1 MRRFTPAAPPTI
13 RTLRQHPRVRASTP
27 YPPADRRRRLG
38 AQLLAGRPARSA
50 AAVAAR
56 LLAVQAQ
63 NLRAG
68 RLAVRA
74 RTRGLTAAAV
84 NAELE
89 RRDVV
94 IGWSCRGTLHLML
107 PDDYPWLLGL
117 SAPTQRTGNLRRLH
131 ECGYAPDR
139 ARAATDLV
147 VRMLG
152 SEGPLARAAIGARLE
167 EAGYAVNGQALVHIL
182 FLASYDGRI
191 VRGPFRGAE
200 QAFVRT
206 RDWLGA
212 EPVPLTPERRPAALG
227 ELARRYLAGHGP
239 ASASDLALWAGL
251 PLRDAQAGLRQA
263 AGSIVAAGA
272 ERFDIRERPPVPRR
286 LPPRLLPAFDAY
298 LLGWADRAYGV
309 PSERVA
315 EIRLGGMI
323 RAVALL
329 EGRAVGTWAARRSGR
344 RIAVEIEE
352 WGEIPPAARAGLDA
366 EAADV
371 VRFETG
377 APPVDET

>member
-1 MRRFTPAAPPTI
+1 M
-13 RTLRQHPRVRASTP
+13 
-27 YPPADRRRRLG
+27 PPAMAIPSAVRRRRLG

-50 AAVAAR
+50 ADVAGR

-74 RTRGLTAAAV
+74 RTRGLTAAGV

-89 RRDVV
+89 RRDVLV
-94 IGWSCRGTLHLML
+94 SWSCRGTLHLML

-117 SAPTQRTGNLRRLH
+117 SAPTQRTGNLRRLAQ
-131 ECGYAPDR
+131 CGYPPER
-139 ARAATDLV
+139 ARSAADLV
-147 VRMLG
+147 VRLLAG
-152 SEGPLARAAIGARLE
+152 EGPLARAAIGERLE
-167 EAGYAVNGQALVHIL
+167 AAGYDVAGQALVHIL

-200 QAFVRT
+200 QAFVLA

-212 EPVPLTPERRPAALG
+212 EPERLTAGRRPAALG

-239 ASASDLALWAGL
+239 ASAADLARWSGL
-251 PLRDAQAGLRQA
+251 PLRDAEAGLREAGRSIA
-263 AGSIVAAGA
+263 AASDD
-272 ERFDIRERPPVPRR
+272 RFDLRDRPPVPRE

-298 LLGWADRAYGV
+298 LLGWEDRAYGV
-309 PSERVA
+309 PAERVA

-323 RAVALL
+323 RAVALV

-344 RIAVEIEE
+344 RMAVEIDG
-352 WGEIPPAARAGLDA
+352 WTEIAAAARAGLDA

-377 APPVDET
+377 AAPG

>member
-1 MRRFTPAAPPTI
+1 VAVTTPD
-13 RTLRQHPRVRASTP
+13 S
-27 YPPADRRRRLG
+27 PAVRRRRLG

-50 AAVAAR
+50 AGVAAR

-89 RRDVV
+89 RRDVL
-94 IGWSCRGTLHLML
+94 ISWSCRGTLHLML

-117 SAPTQRTGNLRRLH
+117 SAPTQRTGNLRRLAQ
-131 ECGYAPDR
+131 CGYPPDR
-139 ARAATDLV
+139 ARSAADLV
-147 VRMLG
+147 ARLLAE
-152 SEGPLARAAIGARLE
+152 EGPLARPAIGERLE
-167 EAGYAVNGQALVHIL
+167 AAGYEVAGQALVHIL
-182 FLASYDGRI
+182 FLASYEGRI

-200 QAFVRT
+200 QAFVLA

-212 EPVPLTPERRPAALG
+212 EPQPLTAERRPAALG

-239 ASASDLALWAGL
+239 ASAADLALWAGL
-251 PLRDAQAGLRQA
+251 PLRDAQAGLREA
-263 AGSIVAAGA
+263 ERSIVPAGDD
-272 ERFDIRERPPVPRR
+272 RVDLRERPPVPRT

-309 PSERVA
+309 PPERVA

-323 RAVALL
+323 RAVAVV
-329 EGRAVGTWAARRSGR
+329 EGRAVGTWATRRGGR
-344 RIAVEIEE
+344 RMAVELEE
-352 WGEIPPAARAGLDA
+352 WGEVTAAARAGLDA

-371 VRFETG
+371 VRFETR
-377 APPVDET
+377 APPRARPRTRAGQARRATP

>member
-1 MRRFTPAAPPTI
+1 MPPAPPA
-13 RTLRQHPRVRASTP
+13 PSAV
-27 YPPADRRRRLG
+27 RRRRLG
-38 AQLLAGRPARSA
+38 AQLLAGRRARSA
-50 AAVAAR
+50 AGVAGR

-74 RTRGLTAAAV
+74 RTHGLTAAGV

-94 IGWSCRGTLHLML
+94 VSWSCRGTLHLML

-117 SAPTQRTGNLRRLH
+117 SAPTQRTGNLRRLAQ
-131 ECGYAPDR
+131 CGYPPQR
-139 ARAATDLV
+139 ARSAADLV
-147 VRMLG
+147 VRLIAE
-152 SEGPLARAAIGARLE
+152 EGPLARAAIGQRLE
-167 EAGYAVNGQALVHIL
+167 AAGYEVAGQALVHLL

-200 QAFVRT
+200 QAFVLA

-212 EPVPLTPERRPAALG
+212 EPQRLTPERRPAALA

-239 ASASDLALWAGL
+239 ASAADLARWSGL
-251 PLRDAQAGLRQA
+251 PLRDARSGLRE
-263 AGSIVAAGA
+263 AGRSVVAAGDD
-272 ERFDIRERPPVPRR
+272 RFDLRDRPPVPRE

-298 LLGWADRAYGV
+298 LLGWEDRAYGV
-309 PSERVA
+309 PAERVA
-315 EIRLGGMI
+315 EVRLGGMI
-323 RAVALL
+323 RAVALV

-344 RIAVEIEE
+344 RMAVEIDG
-352 WGEIPPAARAGLDA
+352 WGEIEAAARAGLDA

-377 APPVDET
+377 APPG

>member
-1 MRRFTPAAPPTI
+1 
-13 RTLRQHPRVRASTP
+13 
-27 YPPADRRRRLG
+27 
-38 AQLLAGRPARSA
+38 
-50 AAVAAR
+50 
-56 LLAVQAQ
+56 VQAQ

-74 RTRGLTAAAV
+74 RTRGLTAAGV

-89 RRDVV
+89 RRDVLV
-94 IGWSCRGTLHLML
+94 SWACRGTLHLLL

-117 SAPTQRTGNLRRLH
+117 SAPTQRTGNLRRLIQ
-131 ECGYAPDR
+131 CGYPPER
-139 ARAATDLV
+139 ARSAADLV
-147 VRMLG
+147 VRLLAE
-152 SEGPLARAAIGARLE
+152 EGPLARAAIGERLE
-167 EAGYAVNGQALVHIL
+167 AAGYEVAGQALVHVL

-200 QAFVRT
+200 QAFVLA

-212 EPVPLTPERRPAALG
+212 EPERLTAERRPAALG

-239 ASASDLALWAGL
+239 ASAADLALWAGL
-251 PLRDAQAGLRQA
+251 PLRDAQAGLREAARSIAA
-263 AGSIVAAGA
+263 AGGD
-272 ERFDIRERPPVPRR
+272 RFDLRDRPPVPRT

-298 LLGWADRAYGV
+298 LLGWRDRAYGV

-323 RAVALL
+323 RPVALV
-329 EGRAVGTWAARRSGR
+329 EGQAVGTWAAPRSGR
-344 RIAVEIEE
+344 RIAVEIAP
-352 WGEIPPAARAGLDA
+352 WSEIAAAARAGLDA

-377 APPVDET
+377 A

>member
-1 MRRFTPAAPPTI
+1 VAVTTPD
-13 RTLRQHPRVRASTP
+13 S
-27 YPPADRRRRLG
+27 PAVRRRRLG

-56 LLAVQAQ
+56 LLALQSQ

-84 NAELE
+84 NMELE
-89 RRDVV
+89 RRD
-94 IGWSCRGTLHLML
+94 ILISWSCRGTLHMML

-117 SAPTQRTGNLRRLH
+117 SAPTQRTSNLRRL
-131 ECGYAPDR
+131 EQCGYAPGR
-139 ARAATDLV
+139 ARSAADLV
-147 VRMLG
+147 VRLLG
-152 SEGPLARAAIGARLE
+152 DEGPLARAAIGARLE
-167 EAGYAVNGQALVHIL
+167 AAGYDVAGQALVYIL

-206 RDWLGA
+206 SDWLGA
-212 EPVPLTPERRPAALG
+212 EPEPLTAERRPAALA

-239 ASASDLALWAGL
+239 ASAADLALWAGL
-251 PLRDAQAGLRQA
+251 PLRDAQAGLREA
-263 AGSIVAAGA
+263 ARSIAVVDHN
-272 ERFDIRERPPVPRR
+272 RFDLRDRPPVPRR
-286 LPPRLLPAFDAY
+286 LPPHLLPAFDAY
-298 LLGWADRAYGV
+298 LLGWEDRAYGV
-309 PSERVA
+309 PAGRVA

-323 RAVALL
+323 RAVALV
-329 EGRAVGTWAARRSGR
+329 EGRAVGTWTARRSGR
-344 RIAVEIEE
+344 RLAVELEE
-352 WGEIPPAARAGLDA
+352 WSEIPAAARAGLDA

-377 APPVDET
+377 ALPG